1 VQHVKI
7 LDAHTH
13 LSGSETGESTE
24 GIVACLDACDVDIAF
39 AFAPLLNVHTAEL
52 TDEHLDDIRTH
63 NDYCANICSQ
73 APERLYGFC
82 VLNPVPELAHGSFEH
97 AVRLMIEEV
106 QRCYHELG
114 LRGVKMIPTH
124 WYPNDPQI
132 IPLYQEI
139 ARLGMYVVFHVGIF
153 MDGQQGSYCR
163 PTYYEG
169 IRQVPELKVQLAH
182 LGWPWVDECIAVLD
196 MESNIHGSDPNK
208 WQLRAD
214 LSFGPPDDWQL
225 SSWQRAVDS
234 LPSTMLCYG
243 SDLFWPVTAEQY
255 LEEYLYPQRGLFEVA
270 LTNGHLAKEGSQ
282 GRKELREQI
291 FYKNV
296 LEHWQSAVREPQ
308 QPKRAKRRISTP
320 RARVSHGYEGGRGS

>member
-1 VQHVKI
+1 MKI

-39 AFAPLLNVHTAEL
+39 VFAPLLNVHTAEL

-63 NDYCANICSQ
+63 NDYCADICSQ

-106 QRCYHELG
+106 RRCYQELG

-124 WYPNDPQI
+124 WYPNDSQI

-139 ARLGMYVVFHVGIF
+139 ARLGMYVVFHTGIF

-163 PTYYEG
+163 PTYFEG
-169 IRQVPELKVQLAH
+169 IRQVPDLKVQLAH

-196 MESNIHGSDPNK
+196 MESNIHGSDPKK

-270 LTNGHLAKEGSQ
+270 LTNGHLAKEGSP

-308 QPKRAKRRISTP
+308 QPKRTKRRISTP
-320 RARVSHGYEGGRGS
+320 RARVSHGYERRRQS